1 MAMYIPKGFGTVSPY
16 IFVNGVSNFS
26 DFLVEAFD
34 GVEKLRSLRADGVI
48 ENIQLEIGT
57 TMFMMSEANE
67 HYPAMPSAYY
77 IFVENADSAM
87 TRAMLA
93 GATLEMEVADMPYDD
108 RQGGVRDPFGN
119 IWWITQRL
127 IDKPYK

>member
-1 MAMYIPKGFGTVSPY
+1 MYIPKGFGTVSPY
-16 IFVNGVSNFS
+16 IFVNGVSDFS

-67 HYPAMPSAYY
+67 YYPAMPSAYY